1 MFILVL
7 SANKLQYY
15 GKSFCQK
22 VRGKNAR
29 YYIKFYQSIIL
40 EVMVHNIAAF
50 LLLEEIK
57 IKTQGPLKKINYLE
71 IH

>member
-7 SANKLQYY
+7 SANNLQYY

-22 VRGKNAR
+22 VIGKNAR